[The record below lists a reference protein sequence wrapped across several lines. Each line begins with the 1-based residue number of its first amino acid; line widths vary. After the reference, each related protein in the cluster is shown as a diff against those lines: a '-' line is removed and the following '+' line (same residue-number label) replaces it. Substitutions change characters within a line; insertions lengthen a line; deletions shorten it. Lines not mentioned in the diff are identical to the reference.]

1 MPYDDDPSDP
11 VLARLIAAHPAL
23 FRGAAPV
30 VSSHLPAGWYDL
42 VDKLCHDIESTLGAE
57 GCASY
62 EVRQVKSKFGALRF
76 YWADRELGATDV
88 HIDLIGSGALES
100 VVQEIG
106 PDDAKLERVRG
117 LIRAAEQSSMT
128 FCETCG
134 EPGTLMKPR
143 GWYITRCAKHM
154 SSGE

>member
-1 MPYDDDPSDP
+1 MPYDDPIDP

-23 FRGAAPV
+23 FRSAEPV

-88 HIDLIGSGALES
+88 HIDLIGSGSLES
-100 VVQEIG
+100 AVQENG
-106 PDDAKLERVRG
+106 PDDDKLERVRR
-117 LIRAAEQSSMT
+117 LIHTAVETSVT
-128 FCETCG
+128 ICEICR
-134 EPGTLMKPR
+134 EPGELMKPR
-143 GWYITRCAKHM
+143 GWYITRCAKHTG
-154 SSGE
+154 SEE